1 MTRTLLACF
10 AHPDD
15 ESFGAGGVLAKY
27 ASEGAN
33 VCLICATYGEHGEIS
48 DPALATR
55 QNLGHV
61 RQAELEAATEILG
74 VRELEW
80 LGYRDSG
87 MAGRVSNDNPLAYIQ
102 AKDEEVVPRLVASIR
117 RLKPNVVVTFD
128 PAGAYGHPDHIAI
141 HKHTVSAVKAS
152 GKANLYP
159 DSGPP
164 WTPDRLFFTALPKS
178 KLAEM
183 RDQLK
188 AVGVDTSDFERPD
201 MPISGQSDEEIDVIL
216 DVGSVLPTKRRA
228 VDAHKTQMGPD
239 NPFNK
244 FPKEFVDEFMSTEYF
259 TLGWGKSV
267 DDRPARDLF
276 EGL

>member
-33 VCLICATYGEHGEIS
+33 VYLICATYGEHGEIS

-55 QNLGHV
+55 QNLGQV
-61 RQAELEAATEILG
+61 RQAELEAAAEVLG
-74 VRELEW
+74 VTELEW

-87 MAGRVSNDNPLAYIQ
+87 MAGRVSNDNPLAYVQ
-102 AKDEEVVPRLVASIR
+102 ARDEEVVPRLVASIR
-117 RLKPNVVVTFD
+117 RLKPNVIVTFD

-141 HKHTVSAVKAS
+141 HKHTVSAVKAA
-152 GKANLYP
+152 GNPNLYP

-164 WTPDRLFFTALPKS
+164 WTPDRLFFTALPMS

-216 DVGSVLPTKRRA
+216 DVSSVLPTKRRA

-267 DDRPARDLF
+267 DDRPAGDLF

>member
-1 MTRTLLACF
+1 MARTLLVCF

-27 ASEGAN
+27 ASEGVN
-33 VCLICATYGEHGEIS
+33 VHLICATHGEQGEIS
-48 DPALATR
+48 DPALASR
-55 QNLGHV
+55 ENLGQV
-61 RQAELEAATEILG
+61 RQAELEEAASILG
-74 VRELEW
+74 VSELDW

-87 MAGRVSNDNPLAYIQ
+87 MAGTAYNENPLAYVQ
-102 AKDEEVVPRLVASIR
+102 ARDEDVVPRLVASIR
-117 RLKPNVVVTFD
+117 RLKPNVVITFD

-141 HKHTVSAVKAS
+141 HKHTVSAVKAA
-152 GKANLYP
+152 GNPNLYP
-159 DSGPP
+159 DTGQP
-164 WTPDRLFFTALPKS
+164 WTPDRLFFTALPQS

-228 VDAHKTQMGPD
+228 VDAHKTQLGPD
-239 NPFNK
+239 NPFIK
-244 FPKEFVDEFMSTEYF
+244 FPKEFVDEFMGTEYF
-259 TLGWGKSV
+259 TLGWGKAI
-267 DDRPARDLF
+267 DDPPAGDLF
-276 EGL
+276 VGL